1 MALCAC
7 VRDLA
12 MPDRRR
18 FLTWTTL
25 GGSAALFGA
34 GLPAGRA
41 WGAAKANYF
50 LLNCIDYRLT
60 AATTRYMEQ
69 RGLTGDYDQLIL
81 PGASIG
87 VATDRQP
94 DWAATFWQTLD
105 LARRLHGISHLI
117 VLEHRDCGAYALV
130 LGEDFA
136 KKPAAETHIH
146 AEMTGKL
153 AAMVRQRHPEIGTE
167 SLLMALDGTVERLS
181 VA

>member
-1 MALCAC
+1 MAWCAC
-7 VRDLA
+7 GRDLA
-12 MPDRRR
+12 MADRRR
-18 FLTWTTL
+18 FLTWAAL
-25 GGSAALFGA
+25 GGGAALLGA
-34 GLPAGRA
+34 GAPGRA

-87 VATDRQP
+87 VVTDRQP

-105 LARRLHGISHLI
+105 LARQLHGISHLI

-136 KKPAAETHIH
+136 KHPAAETRIH

-153 AAMVRQRHPEIGTE
+153 AALLRQRYAEISFE
-167 SLLMALDGTVERLS
+167 AQLMALDGTVERLS
-181 VA
+181 AA

>member
-1 MALCAC
+1 MARCAC
-7 VRDLA
+7 GRGLA
-12 MPDRRR
+12 MADRRR
-18 FLTWTTL
+18 FLTWAAL
-25 GGSAALFGA
+25 GGGAALLGA
-34 GLPAGRA
+34 GAPGRA

-69 RGLTGDYDQLIL
+69 RGLMGDYDQLIL

-87 VATDRQP
+87 VVTDRQP

-105 LARRLHGISHLI
+105 LARQLHGISHLI

-136 KKPAAETHIH
+136 NDPTAETRIH

-153 AAMVRQRHPEIGTE
+153 AALLRQRHPEISFE
-167 SLLMALDGTVERLS
+167 AQLMALDGTVERLS
-181 VA
+181 AA

>member
-7 VRDLA
+7 A
-12 MPDRRR
+12 HGSAAADRRR
-18 FLTWTTL
+18 FLTLAAL
-25 GGSAALFGA
+25 GGGAALLGA
-34 GLPAGRA
+34 GSPGLA

-69 RGLTGDYDQLIL
+69 RGLTGNYDQLIL
-81 PGASIG
+81 AGASIG

-105 LARRLHGISHLI
+105 LARRLHGVSHLI
-117 VLEHRDCGAYALV
+117 LLDHRDCGAYTLV

-136 KKPAAETHIH
+136 KNPAAETRIH
-146 AEMTGKL
+146 AEMTGKV
-153 AAMVRQRHPEIGTE
+153 AAMVRQRHPEISTE
-167 SLLMALDGTVERLS
+167 ALLMALDGTVERLYPK
-181 VA
+181 

>member
-1 MALCAC
+1 MARCAC
-7 VRDLA
+7 GRDSA
-12 MPDRRR
+12 MTDRRR
-18 FLTWTTL
+18 FLTWAAL
-25 GGSAALFGA
+25 GGGATLLGA
-34 GLPAGRA
+34 GGRA

-60 AATTRYMEQ
+60 AATTRYMER
-69 RGLTGDYDQLIL
+69 RGLMGDYDQLIL

-136 KKPAAETHIH
+136 NDPTAETRIH

-153 AAMVRQRHPEIGTE
+153 AASLRQRHPEISFE
-167 SLLMALDGTVERLS
+167 AQLMALDGTVERLS
-181 VA
+181 AV